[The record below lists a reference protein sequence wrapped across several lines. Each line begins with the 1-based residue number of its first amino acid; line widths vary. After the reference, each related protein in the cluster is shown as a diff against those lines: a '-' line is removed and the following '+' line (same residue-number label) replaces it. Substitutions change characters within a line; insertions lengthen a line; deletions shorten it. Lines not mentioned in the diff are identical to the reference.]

1 MGTLVVSSAKGTSVV
16 DLVSRPQALSAK
28 AIAVDSAG
36 QPEIGRMIESA
47 FECMANSSWMQ
58 AAQILSTASNN
69 RQNDPSI
76 LNNLGLALL
85 QSALEMDS
93 LNDPMSDSQYEAAI
107 MALRQG
113 AKLDTQN
120 NTILLNLS
128 HALLVSGRA
137 EKALAVINVLRTR
150 VTGDV
155 EVENAMGACLI
166 QLGRD
171 DEAEAILKPYA
182 SDSIV
187 STNLSL
193 I

>member
-1 MGTLVVSSAKGTSVV
+1 
-16 DLVSRPQALSAK
+16 
-28 AIAVDSAG
+28 
-36 QPEIGRMIESA
+36 MINSA
-47 FECMANSSWMQ
+47 FEYMANSSWMQ
-58 AAQILSTASNN
+58 AAQVLSTASNN
-69 RQNDPSI
+69 RPNDPAI

-93 LNDPMSDSQYEAAI
+93 KNDPMSSSQYEAAI

-113 AKLDTQN
+113 AKVDSNN

-137 EKALAVINVLRTR
+137 EKALKVINVLRGR
-150 VTGDV
+150 EANNP
-155 EVENAMGACLI
+155 EVENVLGACLI

-171 DEAEAILKPYA
+171 DEAQSILQPFA
-182 SDSIV
+182 SDSV
-187 STNLSL
+187 VAGNLDL